1 MPISAAV
8 QSNMR
13 WRAYGLTVAARIPAD
28 DGWKGGGGWRSRITL
43 RRCSAHFHQPRV
55 VALPFPIFFGGA
67 LVVLLFAAGETHV
80 DFGATSFPELRL
92 GNERV
97 AL

>member
-8 QSNMR
+8 HSNLR

-28 DGWKGGGGWRSRITL
+28 AGWQGGDGLGSRITL
-43 RRCSAHFHQPRV
+43 RRFSAHFHQPLF

-80 DFGATSFPELRL
+80 DFGAASFPEHR
-92 GNERV
+92 
-97 AL
+97 